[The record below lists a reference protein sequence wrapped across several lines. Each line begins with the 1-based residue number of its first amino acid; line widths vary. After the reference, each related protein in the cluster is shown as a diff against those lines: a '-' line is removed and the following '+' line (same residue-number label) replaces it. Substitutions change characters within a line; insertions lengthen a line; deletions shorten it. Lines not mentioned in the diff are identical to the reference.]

1 MEPAW
6 STNRLLEQVLHIQEE
21 LKNYFLFKHEI
32 YKVIT
37 DFPIRENVLFRN
49 FSKQASRF
57 FVFFK
62 TEIFKTGKHVR
73 YPVCTCRDSY
83 SMDPMIIFS
92 DSRDPNRVPKTP

>member
-1 MEPAW
+1 MKPAW

-49 FSKQASRF
+49 FSK
-57 FVFFK
+57 
-62 TEIFKTGKHVR
+62 
-73 YPVCTCRDSY
+73 
-83 SMDPMIIFS
+83 
-92 DSRDPNRVPKTP
+92 